1 MPRSCRDV
9 PGRWRSGRGA
19 PTTRKPLGPQGPGAT
34 SRDLREQRWLQMN
47 QADQVTSSE
56 LLNQLS
62 REPRSKKEQGDCLP
76 WRNLTYGLASPHVR
90 EATSG
95 SRSETARQAQNQE
108 HDDFKAVLGGN
119 VTAPNTAEIRKASSP
134 SAKSLPQETGEEK
147 QNKPRE
153 GRKLEKPEQKSV
165 TLKTETVEKIS
176 ETNTWFFG

>member
-1 MPRSCRDV
+1 MARTSPRCPAPAGTSQ
-9 PGRWRSGRGA
+9 GAGGSGRGA
-19 PTTRKPLGPQGPGAT
+19 PTTRKPLGPRGPGTT

-62 REPRSKKEQGDCLP
+62 RAPQSKEEQGDCLP

-95 SRSETARQAQNQE
+95 SRSETARQAKNQE

-119 VTAPNTAEIRKASSP
+119 VTALNTPEIRKASSP
-134 SAKSLPQETGEEK
+134 SAKSLRQEPGKEK

-153 GRKLEKPEQKSV
+153 GRKLEKSEQKSV
-165 TLKTETVEKIS
+165 TLKIEK
-176 ETNTWFFG
+176 W